1 MLDFSV
7 LLCLAEFAQTHVHYV
22 VDGVQTSYPLL
33 APSPAFNLSQY
44 QGLFKWVRSSHHQV
58 AKVLEVQHQSFQ

>member
-44 QGLFKWVRSSHHQV
+44 QGLFQWVGSSHQV
-58 AKVLEVQHQSFQ
+58 AKVLELQFQHQPF